1 MKKPLR
7 VIIIEDSE
15 DDATLVVRAL
25 QVFGYEVLFER
36 VDTSEGLQEAFER
49 DPWDLVISDYSLPRF
64 SVPEAL
70 KLLEKSGLELPF
82 IIVSGKIGEETA
94 VKMMKLGA
102 HDYLLKDN
110 LSRLDL
116 SIEHELGDAK
126 IRKDHRLA
134 EAALRQSE
142 ERFRQL
148 AEHIEEV
155 FWMTNPEKSQTIYIS
170 PSYEKMWGRT
180 CESLYSN
187 PLSFLEN
194 IHPEDAPRIL
204 SSLKKQATGEYEE
217 VYRIIK
223 PDGTIRWIRDRAF
236 PIKNEGGE
244 VYRIAGIAE
253 DITGRKLAEKTLEGE
268 KERWF
273 VTLKSIGD
281 GVITTDTEGKVAL
294 MNEVAENLTGW
305 NQSEAAGKPLS
316 EVFNIISEQTRKPC
330 ENPIARVFPAGGI
343 IGLANQVILISKE
356 GAERSIAD
364 SGAPIRDQEGKTL
377 GAVFIFR
384 DVTEQRKMQEELLK
398 MMKLESISL
407 LAGGIAHDFNNI
419 LTAILG
425 NISLAKMDLASH
437 NPAYQ
442 RLIKTEQAAIR
453 AKDLASQLLTF
464 SKGGAPIK
472 RVMSIVALLKDSV
485 RFALRGSNIRPEF
498 FFAHHLWP
506 AEIDEGQMTQ
516 VIHNLVINAQQAMP
530 DGGVL
535 LITVKNLNID
545 AEKAQKLMVNPGNF
559 ISLSFKDNGRGIP
572 KDCIN
577 KIFDPFF
584 TTKEK
589 GSGLGL
595 FTTYSIIK
603 KHDGA
608 ITVNSEEGV
617 GTTFYAYLPAASGQ
631 HETEE
636 TTDEGIM
643 AGSGRILILD
653 DEPMVREMAGAL
665 LQKLGYEVEYASSG
679 EEAIEI
685 YKKAKDVE
693 VPFKA
698 VIMDLTLPGGIS
710 GKETIQ
716 KLIAYDPKAKAIV
729 SSGYSN
735 DPVMANYEKFGFKNY
750 IAKPYR
756 AQDLSRILHQV
767 LHSSQV

>member
-1 MKKPLR
+1 M
-7 VIIIEDSE
+7 
-15 DDATLVVRAL
+15 
-25 QVFGYEVLFER
+25 
-36 VDTSEGLQEAFER
+36 
-49 DPWDLVISDYSLPRF
+49 
-64 SVPEAL
+64 
-70 KLLEKSGLELPF
+70 EKSGLDLPF

-102 HDYLLKDN
+102 HDYLQKDN
-110 LSRLDL
+110 LSRLNL
-116 SIEHELGDAK
+116 SIEHELREAK
-126 IRKDHRLA
+126 TRKDHRLT

-155 FWMTNPEKSQTIYIS
+155 FWMTDPEKSQMIYIS
-170 PSYEKMWGRT
+170 PSYENIWGRT
-180 CESLYSN
+180 CESLYKN
-187 PLSFLEN
+187 PISFLEN
-194 IHPEDAPRIL
+194 IHPEDAPRVL
-204 SSLKKQATGEYEE
+204 SALKKQATGKYEE

-223 PDGTIRWIRDRAF
+223 PDGTIHWIRDRAF

-253 DITGRKLAEKTLEGE
+253 DIT
-268 KERWF
+268 
-273 VTLKSIGD
+273 
-281 GVITTDTEGKVAL
+281 
-294 MNEVAENLTGW
+294 
-305 NQSEAAGKPLS
+305 
-316 EVFNIISEQTRKPC
+316 
-330 ENPIARVFPAGGI
+330 
-343 IGLANQVILISKE
+343 
-356 GAERSIAD
+356 
-364 SGAPIRDQEGKTL
+364 
-377 GAVFIFR
+377 
-384 DVTEQRKMQEELLK
+384 EQRKMQEELLK
-398 MMKLESISL
+398 TMKLESISL

-442 RLIKTEQAAIR
+442 RLIKTEQAANR

-472 RVMSIVALLKDSV
+472 RVMSIVALLKDAGH
-485 RFALRGSNIRPEF
+485 FALRGSNIRPEF
-498 FFAHHLWP
+498 YFAHHLWP

-535 LITVKNLNID
+535 LVTVKNLEID
-545 AEKAQKLMVNPGNF
+545 AERAQKLMVNPGNF
-559 ISLSFKDNGRGIP
+559 ISISFKDTGSGIP

-608 ITVNSEEGV
+608 ITVDSEEGV
-617 GTTFYAYLPAASGQ
+617 GTTFYVYLPAIPGK

-653 DEPMVREMAGAL
+653 DEQMVREMAGAL

-693 VPFKA
+693 FPFKA

-716 KLIAYDPKAKAIV
+716 KLMAYDPKAKAIV

-767 LHSSQV
+767 IFSKK